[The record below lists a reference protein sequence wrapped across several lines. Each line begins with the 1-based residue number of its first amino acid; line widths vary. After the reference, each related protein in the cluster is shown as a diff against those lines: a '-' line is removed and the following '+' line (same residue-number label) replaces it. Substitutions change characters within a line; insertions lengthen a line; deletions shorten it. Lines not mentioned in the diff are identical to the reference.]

1 MLSTESRSSGS
12 RALRAKDGEFSS
24 SVVVDASFVLKL
36 ILPEEYSE
44 QVRQMWEWWVRKE
57 VEVSAPYLLTYE
69 VVSVL
74 RHKVFRGELVL
85 EEGEAALLAIQAQ
98 GIMLLHP
105 KGLEQVSWELAKE
118 FNRPTAYDTSYLALA
133 QLLDSEFWTADERLR
148 NAVQGRLAYLRWV
161 GELPPP
167 GSYSGKERGE
177 KGD

>member
-24 SVVVDASFVLKL
+24 PVVVDASFVLKL

-44 QVRQMWEWWVRKE
+44 QVRQVWEWWVRKE

-133 QLLDSEFWTADERLR
+133 QLLDSEFWTADKKLK
-148 NAVQGRLAYLRWV
+148 NALQGRLPCLRWV

-167 GSYSGKERGE
+167 GSYSGKECGE